1 MMKASQP
8 YISLH
13 SFFKITVGSMF
24 KLVRWR
30 QERFLH
36 CKSAGIAAFFEGG
49 GVGELAYFL
58 VKSRFLPT
66 HSRKTY
72 LTYDF

>member
-1 MMKASQP
+1 MKASLP

-13 SFFKITVGSMF
+13 SFFKITVGGMF

-36 CKSAGIAAFFEGG
+36 CQSAGIAAFFEG
-49 GVGELAYFL
+49 VGWMSWHTF
-58 VKSRFLPT
+58 S
-66 HSRKTY
+66 
-72 LTYDF
+72 